1 MKNNHID
8 VEQRSDAWFLARKGR
23 VTASIAGALL
33 GIDPLVSTSQAI
45 KRILPIGSQMSDN
58 QAMCNGRIFEDFA
71 REDFEIETG
80 LQVEQ
85 CGFFTYEDWLGGS
98 PDGLVSD
105 GSIIEIKIPYS
116 AKDFVSIYAK
126 PHYYAQVQICMHLT
140 GKHKAYFY
148 QWSSTKKSMLEIV
161 QYDLIWIQANLP
173 ILQEIHKM
181 IHTPPEHLN
190 EMVIK
195 YKTMTDSIKELEI
208 AKKELLD
215 QIVWACDDKETIVGE
230 HVVKLTTRKG
240 TVDYKRLCSDAGLN
254 PEDYRGSDLSYWSI
268 K

>member
-8 VEQRSDAWFLARKGR
+8 VEQRSDEWFLARKGR

-45 KRILPIGSQMSDN
+45 KKILSIGAQMYDN
-58 QAMCNGRIFEDFA
+58 PAMRNGRIFEDFA

-85 CGFFTYEDWLGGS
+85 CGFFTHEDWLGGS

-116 AKDFVSIYAK
+116 DEDFVSIYAK

-140 GKHKAYFY
+140 GRHKAYFY
-148 QWSSTKKSMLEIV
+148 QWSSTKKSRLEIV
-161 QYDLIWIQANLP
+161 QYDPIWIQVNLP

-181 IHTPPEHLN
+181 IHNPPDQIIQMISKYN
-190 EMVIK
+190 EISASLK
-195 YKTMTDSIKELEI
+195 DLDI
-208 AKKELLD
+208 AKKDLLNK
-215 QIVWACDDKETIVGE
+215 IVAACDDKETIIGQ
-230 HVVKLTTRKG
+230 HQVKIITRKG
-240 TVDYKRLCSDAGLN
+240 TVDYKRLCSDAGLDQ
-254 PEDYRGSDLSYWSI
+254 EDYRGSDISYWSI